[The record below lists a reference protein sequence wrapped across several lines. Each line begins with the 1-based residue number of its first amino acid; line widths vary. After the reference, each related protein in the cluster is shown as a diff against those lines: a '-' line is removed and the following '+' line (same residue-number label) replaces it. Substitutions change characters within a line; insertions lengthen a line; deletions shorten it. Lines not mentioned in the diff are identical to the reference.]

1 MPTLAELNATQGLVS
16 EGATVLNATINATAK
31 AVKEAVKTVPVEKY
45 NALLNTLHAVKT
57 WQYIYLGIALVAI
70 AWTLFIWYRYVGR
83 IKRLAKKDYGWVH
96 IISAGK
102 LKSYFMKMSSHYRI
116 DGALY
121 IGDESCDL
129 IEYGTNIR
137 HKFFFEDSPYQIL
150 FVPTG
155 VKITAPKKVPE
166 SVRAKFEST
175 APKIIH
181 IKSPVSSRVLD
192 ALLHRSA
199 IFGKEVTN
207 LGKSFLGGMSKEK
220 AIGIVI
226 LIVVILALLK
236 NLFK

>member
-1 MPTLAELNATQGLVS
+1 MPSIAELNASLVKPENVTRIAENVTNVTKS
-16 EGATVLNATINATAK
+16 VAEK
-31 AVKEAVKTVPVEKY
+31 MVPLSKY
-45 NALLNTLHAVKT
+45 NALLRTLATTKT
-57 WQYIYLGIALVAI
+57 FMWVYFALAIVASIFAFLIYWKYA
-70 AWTLFIWYRYVGR
+70 GR
-83 IKRLAKKDYGWVH
+83 IKRLAKKNYGWVH

-102 LKSYFMKMSSHYRI
+102 IKSYFMKMSSHYRI

-129 IEYGTNIR
+129 IEYGTNLR

-155 VKITAPKKVPE
+155 VKITPPKGVPE
-166 SVRAKFEST
+166 SVKAKFESI

-199 IFGKEVTN
+199 IFGREITN
-207 LGKSFLGGMSKEK
+207 LGKGFFANLTKEN
-220 AIGIVI
+220 AIGI
-226 LIVVILALLK
+226 LIIGLALIMLIK
-236 NLFK
+236 GFFGR